1 MAVIPL
7 IQPIHLV
14 LNVHPQTQSVQETV
28 QHVKVLKPMIAGL
41 VMKTSSLTDMH
52 QTHALHVLLAII
64 PRSIINQTSVLV
76 WLDTT
81 GTYLQTLAADVT
93 THAHHA
99 MIQQIL
105 DVLHAPATTLFNQEQ
120 DYVAAVAHQ
129 VMMEPM
135 VNALHQQPH
144 HGHTTLIVLP
154 TNSRQV
160 QVITKL
166 TSMEDTVKVI
176 LSSMTHIQLQDVV
189 YGLMDTWIISK
200 SIISN
205 LLQLSL

>member
-1 MAVIPL
+1 
-7 IQPIHLV
+7 
-14 LNVHPQTQSVQETV
+14 V
-28 QHVKVLKPMIAGL
+28 QHVKVLKPMIAGP
-41 VMKTSSLTDMH
+41 VMKTSSLTGMH
-52 QTHALHVLLAII
+52 QTHALLVLLAII

-81 GTYLQTLAADVT
+81 GTHLQTLAADVT

-105 DVLHAPATTLFNQEQ
+105 DALHAPATTLFNQVQ
-120 DYVAAVAHQ
+120 DYAAAAAHQ
-129 VMMEPM
+129 DMMEPM

-144 HGHTTLIVLP
+144 HGHTTLIPLP
-154 TNSRQV
+154 TNSHQV

-176 LSSMTHIQLQDVV
+176 LSSMTHIQLLDVV